1 MLVQIT
7 RVMEKKEGG
16 GGGGRGGGG
25 GGEGGGGGGY
35 GIGWRKCV
43 CMIEVCNIWGFLKD
57 GNLEWGEGGGM
68 GGVEWSGVF
77 VEGFVEYFMSR
88 CRIVYCI
95 LYIILYYPLI

>member
-7 RVMEKKEGG
+7 RVMEKKK
-16 GGGGRGGGG
+16 GGR
-25 GGEGGGGGGY
+25 Y

-77 VEGFVEYFMSR
+77 VEGFVVYFVSR
-88 CRIVYCI
+88 CRCRCR
-95 LYIILYYPLI
+95 LYIIYYV